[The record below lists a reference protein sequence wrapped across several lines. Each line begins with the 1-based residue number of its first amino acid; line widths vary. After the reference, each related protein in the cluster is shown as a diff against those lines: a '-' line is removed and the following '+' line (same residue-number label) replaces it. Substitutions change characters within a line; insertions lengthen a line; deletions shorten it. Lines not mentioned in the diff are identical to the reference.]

1 MRKTLKE
8 LLPHRLTP
16 DRIRWMREIFRET
29 RAGFGRTIGVD
40 QSTVKSWES
49 GHRTPNGPALKLLN
63 IFEIE
68 AQSVYSEKEEL
79 LKRSLENVGL
89 SP

>member
-8 LLPHRLTP
+8 LLSHRLTP
-16 DRIRWMREIFRET
+16 ERIRWVRKIFRET
-29 RAGFGRTIGVD
+29 RIEFGRTIGVD

-68 AQSVYSEKEEL
+68 AQSVYNEREEL
-79 LKRSLENVGL
+79 LQRSLDKVGL
-89 SP
+89 